1 MIPRWIIHCLMSAY
15 LISLTHLVRSMLI
28 LNGPRTVLLSIHRLL
43 LMTFGLMKASVV
55 RSALRLLR
63 SVLVPATVGNLKPI
77 KLQSLSLLSKRLI
90 FLVLLHNLLLVL

>member
-1 MIPRWIIHCLMSAY
+1 MR
-15 LISLTHLVRSMLI
+15 
-28 LNGPRTVLLSIHRLL
+28 
-43 LMTFGLMKASVV
+43 ASVV

-63 SVLVPATVGNLKPI
+63 SVLVLATVGNLRQI